1 MNQRTQDLKGGR
13 TAQKARTRAAL
24 LQSASALMQQG
35 KRPTVEEAAEA
46 VGISKRTAYRY
57 FDSQEHM
64 LADAALESVRPL
76 FAKILEAPRGLA
88 APADRLEAL
97 IKSLNRMTPDYDTEL
112 RVIVR
117 AALNRAPGAPRP
129 PGRPRGQRRL
139 DWIAEVLAPLKP
151 ELPKDLYERLAA
163 ALAAMIGFDIYTWL
177 REVGELSPERV
188 DDVMVWMGRAL
199 LEATLAEARERGR
212 RR

>member
-1 MNQRTQDLKGGR
+1 MKEKMQDLKAGR

-24 LQSASALMQQG
+24 VQSASTLMQQG

-57 FDSQEHM
+57 FVSQDHM
-64 LADAALESVRPL
+64 LADAALESVRPV
-76 FAKILEAPRGLA
+76 FAKILDAPRGAA
-88 APADRLEAL
+88 APADRLETL
-97 IKSLNRMTPDYDTEL
+97 IKSLNRMAPDYDTEL

-117 AALNRAPGAPRP
+117 AALDRSPGAATP

-139 DWIAEVLAPLKP
+139 DWIAEVLAPLKS
-151 ELPKDLYERLAA
+151 ELPAALYDRLAA
-163 ALAAMIGFDIYTWL
+163 ALAAMIGFDMYIWL

-188 DDVMVWMGRAL
+188 DDVMVWMGRTL
-199 LEATLAEARERGR
+199 LEATLEEARERGR

>member
-1 MNQRTQDLKGGR
+1 MNWETQDLKGGR
-13 TAQKARTRAAL
+13 AAQKARTRAAL

-57 FDSQEHM
+57 FVSQDHM
-64 LADAALESVRPL
+64 LADAALESVRPV
-76 FAKILEAPRGLA
+76 FARILEAPRGID

-97 IKSLNRMTPDYDTEL
+97 IRSLNRMTPDYDTEL

-117 AALNRAPGAPRP
+117 AALDRAPGAARP

-139 DWIAEVLAPLKP
+139 DWIAEVLAPLEP
-151 ELPKDLYERLAA
+151 ELPRDLYERLAA
-163 ALAAMIGFDIYTWL
+163 ALAAMIGFDIYVWL
-177 REVGELSPERV
+177 SEVGELPPQRV

-199 LEATLAEARERGR
+199 LEATLREARERKR
-212 RR
+212 